1 MAIKTSKSF
10 MDAAPQVV
18 QDDNKLPA
26 QKVGRRR
33 TMTLYLTEN
42 HYTYL
47 KQLKQEKMI
56 ASERCWTS
64 IWKKIPCKRRYAIWK
79 SPVTMNGILP

>member
-10 MDAAPQVV
+10 LEAAPQVV

-33 TMTLYLTEN
+33 TMTIYLTEN

-47 KQLKQEKMI
+47 KKLKQEKMI
-56 ASERCWTS
+56 GSSDLIRT
-64 IWKKIPCKRRYAIWK
+64 
-79 SPVTMNGILP
+79 LPDKYMEENSL

>member
-18 QDDNKLPA
+18 QNDNKLPA

-56 ASERCWTS
+56 ASSDLIRNLLDKYMEEN
-64 IWKKIPCKRRYAIWK
+64 P
-79 SPVTMNGILP
+79 L

>member
-10 MDAAPQVV
+10 LDAAPQVV

-33 TMTLYLTEN
+33 TMTIYLTEN

-56 ASERCWTS
+56 GSSDLIRTLLDKYMEEN
-64 IWKKIPCKRRYAIWK
+64 P
-79 SPVTMNGILP
+79 L

>member
-10 MDAAPQVV
+10 LEAAPQVV
-18 QDDNKLPA
+18 QDDKELPA

-56 ASERCWTS
+56 ASSDLIRNLLDKYMEEN
-64 IWKKIPCKRRYAIWK
+64 P
-79 SPVTMNGILP
+79 L

>member
-42 HYTYL
+42 HYTDL

-56 ASERCWTS
+56 ASSDLIRTLLDKYMEEN
-64 IWKKIPCKRRYAIWK
+64 P
-79 SPVTMNGILP
+79 L

>member
-33 TMTLYLTEN
+33 TMTLYLTEI

-56 ASERCWTS
+56 ASSDLIRNLLDKYMEEN
-64 IWKKIPCKRRYAIWK
+64 P
-79 SPVTMNGILP
+79 L

>member
-1 MAIKTSKSF
+1 MAIKMSKSF

-18 QDDNKLPA
+18 QNDNKLPA

-56 ASERCWTS
+56 ASSDLIRNLLDKYMEEN
-64 IWKKIPCKRRYAIWK
+64 P
-79 SPVTMNGILP
+79 L

>member
-18 QDDNKLPA
+18 QNDNKLPA

-47 KQLKQEKMI
+47 KQLKQEKRI
-56 ASERCWTS
+56 ASSDLIRNLLDKYMEEN
-64 IWKKIPCKRRYAIWK
+64 P
-79 SPVTMNGILP
+79 L

>member
-18 QDDNKLPA
+18 QNDNKLPA

-56 ASERCWTS
+56 ASSDLIRNLLDNEGGNLSGTENHR
-64 IWKKIPCKRRYAIWK
+64 
-79 SPVTMNGILP
+79 L

>member
-56 ASERCWTS
+56 ASSDLIRNLLDKYMEEN
-64 IWKKIPCKRRYAIWK
+64 P
-79 SPVTMNGILP
+79 L